1 MIRLHPIHVMYAALL
16 SLTPVAFAS
25 ATDLPAPIAATVER
39 GVEIIGQFD
48 APSGLQGY
56 AGKFNGQGM
65 ALFLTQDQQ
74 HVIVGTLLDAE
85 GRDISRTAL
94 DELVYGPMGE
104 QMWAQLQEGNWV
116 TDGSDDAERVVY
128 TFTDP
133 NCPFC
138 SMFWEQARPWV
149 DAGKVQLRHIMV
161 GILREDSA
169 GKSAAI
175 LTAEDPSAALHQH
188 EAGDGVTALV
198 RIPAAIESQLQ
209 ANHELMSQLGAQA
222 TPAIFYLDEQGKMQ
236 QQQGAPRPD
245 KLRDIL
251 GPR

>member
-1 MIRLHPIHVMYAALL
+1 MYAALL

>member
-1 MIRLHPIHVMYAALL
+1 MIRLPPKHVMYAALF
-16 SLTPVAFAS
+16 SLAPVTFAS

-138 SMFWEQARPWV
+138 SMFW
-149 DAGKVQLRHIMV
+149 
-161 GILREDSA
+161 
-169 GKSAAI
+169 
-175 LTAEDPSAALHQH
+175 
-188 EAGDGVTALV
+188 
-198 RIPAAIESQLQ
+198 
-209 ANHELMSQLGAQA
+209 
-222 TPAIFYLDEQGKMQ
+222 
-236 QQQGAPRPD
+236 
-245 KLRDIL
+245 
-251 GPR
+251 

>member
-1 MIRLHPIHVMYAALL
+1 MIRLPPIHLMYAALF
-16 SLTPVAFAS
+16 SLAPVTFAS

-48 APSGLQGY
+48 APAGLQGY
-56 AGKFNGQGM
+56 AGKFNSQGM

-104 QMWAQLQEGNWV
+104 QMWAQLEEGNWV

-169 GKSAAI
+169 GKSASI

-188 EAGDGVTALV
+188 EAGDGVTAMA

-209 ANHELMSQLGAQA
+209 ANHELMGQLGAQA

>member
-1 MIRLHPIHVMYAALL
+1 M
-16 SLTPVAFAS
+16 
-25 ATDLPAPIAATVER
+25 
-39 GVEIIGQFD
+39 EIIGQFD